1 MSLVPYNEAG
11 NGSRVVCNGGN
22 GQKHVEPVHE
32 KTDSRP
38 GRAYH
43 LGEGFLTDLGER
55 LLPSKNLM
63 ADIRPEF
70 LDDVI
75 EGGRFQP
82 CSPVLRC
89 FAQAALLWRVIKV
102 R

>member
-1 MSLVPYNEAG
+1 MKPNFLNLFMKKLI
-11 NGSRVVCNGGN
+11 R
-22 GQKHVEPVHE
+22 
-32 KTDSRP
+32 DR

-63 ADIRPEF
+63 ADVRPEF